1 MSSELIASGLID
13 IIKAPITLVVHF
25 WQFLFTPMFTLD
37 LSFLNNLP
45 DWVLALFS
53 PILTNLEFGTYDISI
68 LFFFSSIGILLFIGL
83 KIFTLVN
90 PLG

>member
-13 IIKAPITLVVHF
+13 IIKAPITLVVQF

-37 LSFLNNLP
+37 LTFLNNLP
-45 DWVLALFS
+45 DWVLSLFS
-53 PILTNLEFGTYDISI
+53 PILTNLEFGSYDISI
-68 LFFFSSIGILLFIGL
+68 LFFFSSVGILLFVGL